1 MNEERFEDYYQIL
14 GISRSATVEDI
25 KKARRELSKKYHP
38 DLQSDEKLKEEY
50 GAKLARINNA
60 ADVLLNP
67 TTRAEYDREY
77 DAYLRRQQAR
87 GQSSSSQSERRDD
100 SYRTY
105 WEQYEQQSQQSQQR
119 TRTDQRRAESNENR
133 RRTTAGQ
140 HAKSSK
146 KSSFFSDIKQAY
158 QEVRVDEKAGRKQE
172 RRAHKNVN
180 AYVDEKFKDRE
191 TIPEEILYK
200 FSKGTLHVF
209 VSTVQELMKLKYI
222 TKDSI
227 PKFVIRTRRGTA
239 VVLTLF
245 VLITGIASLGNDEP
259 VVLPGS
265 DITTSET
272 GKTNDED
279 SSNLGMVFEEEQQ
292 QEQITIRKYHTI
304 KYGETL
310 SEIAD
315 HYGIRMSKIQKEN
328 NIKSPNLIQQ
338 GQTLTITYTYN
349 LDDFDYF
356 TNAITVEE
364 GKSVKD
370 IAEEYGTDVATIIAL
385 NQDAIVMYEGSYFII
400 SSEINVPN
408 FATEGQILQAKS
420 YGQSYQKQQ

>member
-1 MNEERFEDYYQIL
+1 MNEERFEDYYQLL
-14 GISRSATVEDI
+14 GVSRNATVEDI

-105 WEQYEQQSQQSQQR
+105 WEQYEQQSQQR
-119 TRTDQRRAESNENR
+119 TRTTQGRAESNENR
-133 RRTTAGQ
+133 RRATSGK

-158 QEVRVDEKAGRKQE
+158 QEVRADEKAGRKQE

-239 VVLTLF
+239 VALTL
-245 VLITGIASLGNDEP
+245 VILITGIASLGNDGP
-259 VVLPGS
+259 VILPDN

-272 GKTNDED
+272 GKPNEED
-279 SSNLGMVFEEEQQ
+279 SSNLGIAFEEEQQ
-292 QEQITIRKYHTI
+292 QEQITIKKYHTI
-304 KYGETL
+304 KFGETL
-310 SEIAD
+310 SEIAE
-315 HYGIRMSKIQKEN
+315 HYGIRMSKIQNEN
-328 NIKSPNLIQQ
+328 NIKSPHLIQQ

-349 LDDFDYF
+349 IDDFDYF

-385 NQDAIVMYEGSYFII
+385 NQDAIVMYEGSYYII

-420 YGQSYQKQQ
+420 YGQTYKKQQ